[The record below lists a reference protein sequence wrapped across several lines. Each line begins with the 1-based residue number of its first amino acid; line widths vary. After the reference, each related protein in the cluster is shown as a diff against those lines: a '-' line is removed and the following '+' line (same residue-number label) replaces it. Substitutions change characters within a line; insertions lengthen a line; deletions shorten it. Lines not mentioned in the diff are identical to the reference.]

1 MQSLHKPP
9 SERSAWPAP
18 EEDKESREM
27 QEMQIRTFM
36 EEHCQ
41 NDELKDID
49 IHNMCAA
56 FTVALLSHH
65 KMCPPC
71 NGHQMS
77 HLACRLSL
85 MPFFLPL
92 HTWHAESKFFEQ
104 GQAALRF
111 RGQVWKSICLIRVK
125 TGKTQGEGEGTLQP
139 RTGRVWASRSMTGNP
154 SDPY

>member
-49 IHNMCAA
+49 IHKVLRKRVRRMWLLHNQVDFEMGAVTEAA
-56 FTVALLSHH
+56 KIL
-65 KMCPPC
+65 
-71 NGHQMS
+71 
-77 HLACRLSL
+77 
-85 MPFFLPL
+85 
-92 HTWHAESKFFEQ
+92 
-104 GQAALRF
+104 
-111 RGQVWKSICLIRVK
+111 
-125 TGKTQGEGEGTLQP
+125 
-139 RTGRVWASRSMTGNP
+139 
-154 SDPY
+154 